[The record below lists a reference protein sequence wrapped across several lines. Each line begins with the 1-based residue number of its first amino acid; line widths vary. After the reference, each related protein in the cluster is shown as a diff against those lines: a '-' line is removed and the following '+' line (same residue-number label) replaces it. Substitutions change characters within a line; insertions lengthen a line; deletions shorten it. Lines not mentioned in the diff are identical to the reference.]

1 MNPQASGR
9 PAAVTALTLLVGLQ
23 GLSGLVGGIG
33 LTLDPSGQSLG
44 LPLIWLERSPF
55 SDYLVPG
62 VILLVV
68 LGVLPLI
75 VVYGLWGGRP
85 WAWVG
90 SAFVGVALVGW
101 LLVEIAVIG
110 YHADPPLQLVYGVL
124 AGLIMGL
131 LALPSVRRE
140 FRRPR

>member
-23 GLSGLVGGIG
+23 GLSGLAGGIG
-33 LTLDPSGQSLG
+33 LVADPTGRSLG
-44 LPLIWLERSPF
+44 IPLAWLQGSPF
-55 SDYLVPG
+55 SDYFIPG

-68 LGVLPLI
+68 LGVLPLF

-124 AGLIMGL
+124 AGLILGL
-131 LALPSVRRE
+131 LALPSVRRGL
-140 FRRPR
+140 RRPR